1 MKNKEMFEA
10 VKAILEK
17 GDNTEL
23 LEKFVAFADKQVGK
37 AERAADKRA
46 KKTAESTEKLVELI
60 VGKGISGTAA
70 DICKAV
76 ENDYNVTLKETE
88 KKLTPQKVT
97 VAMKGLVEGKKYT
110 KAEVKGKQT
119 YTKV

>member
-23 LEKFVAFADKQVGK
+23 LEKFVDFADKQINK
-37 AERAADKRA
+37 AGRAAKKRA
-46 KKTAESTEKLVELI
+46 DNTAKSTAKLVELI
-60 VGKGISGTAA
+60 VSKGISGTAA
-70 DICKAV
+70 DICKVV
-76 ENDYNVTLKETE
+76 ENEYNATLEETE
-88 KKLTPQKVT
+88 KRLTPQKVT

-119 YTKV
+119 YTKA